1 MRSLVISFICSLIPC
16 SFIYFHSFIESFT
29 GSFIRPISST
39 LNSFIRNSIV
49 CSLVYAFCLLTNSF
63 YIHSFSDLPRSFASD
78 RFFRSFIHLFKRWF
92 VLKTCLFTLQ
102 IMGEEIKSEE
112 RPFWFAPRGLNLTV
126 KAEEKPKED
135 PFASFK
141 KMNPKDRLRQYLR
154 KRMKNFSTNQNVFA
168 RVMSDVDSG
177 RK

>member
-1 MRSLVISFICSLIPC
+1 MALFRKNVRFKINIFLCYILNTIL
-16 SFIYFHSFIESFT
+16 HSDEH
-29 GSFIRPISST
+29 P
-39 LNSFIRNSIV
+39 
-49 CSLVYAFCLLTNSF
+49 
-63 YIHSFSDLPRSFASD
+63 IHSSSFM
-78 RFFRSFIHLFKRWF
+78 HLFKRWF
-92 VLKTCLFTLQ
+92 VLKTSLFTLQ
-102 IMGEEIKSEE
+102 ITGEEIKSEE

-154 KRMKNFSTNQNVFA
+154 KRMENFSTNQNVFA